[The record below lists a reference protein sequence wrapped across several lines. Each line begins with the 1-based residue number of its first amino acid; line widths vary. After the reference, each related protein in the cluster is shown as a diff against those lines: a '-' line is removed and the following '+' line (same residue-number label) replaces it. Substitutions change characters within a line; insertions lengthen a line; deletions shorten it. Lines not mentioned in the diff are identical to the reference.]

1 MERTFETPGRVWV
14 VVENMVG
21 QVSLATGDPA
31 TTRVTLTADAPDAQE
46 LVDRAVVECDQRGGR
61 NLIRVKVPKRHGP
74 RFMRRNGVTVR
85 ISLPADADVE
95 AATASA
101 DVDLTG
107 VFGDLK
113 LTTASG
119 DIDVNGRAHEVEATT
134 ASGSIVLGRCNGRVR
149 GKSAS
154 GDFRIAE
161 SEGPVTVTTASGN
174 LEVGAA
180 SAGVEMRCTSGDMR
194 LGAIA
199 GDVHVVGVSGDVE
212 IRSYSEGHLRARS
225 VSGDVEIGI
234 APGVNLAVD
243 VESMSGT
250 VSSDIPL
257 GEQPTPIAEAPEVFV
272 SAQTVSGDVLIARA
286 AATYAQV

>member
-1 MERTFETPGRVWV
+1 MEKTFETPGRVSV
-14 VVENMVG
+14 IIENVVG
-21 QVSLATGDPA
+21 QVSLATGDTT

-46 LVDRAVVECDQRGGR
+46 LVDRAVVECDQRIGR
-61 NLIRVKVPKRHGP
+61 SLIKVRVPKRHGP
-74 RFMRRNGVTVR
+74 RLMRRNGVTVR
-85 ISLPADADVE
+85 VSLPAGAEVE
-95 AATASA
+95 ATTASA

-107 VFGDLK
+107 IFGDLK

-119 DIDVNGRAHEVEATT
+119 DIDVDGRAHQVEATT
-134 ASGSIVLGRCNGRVR
+134 ASGSIVLGRCEGRVR

-180 SAGVEMRCTSGDMR
+180 SAGIEMRCTSGDMR
-194 LGAIA
+194 LGAIT

-212 IRSYSEGHLRARS
+212 IGSYGEGHLRARC
-225 VSGDVEIGI
+225 VSGDLEIGI

-257 GEQPTPIAEAPEVFV
+257 GEQPTPIAKAPEVFV
-272 SAQTVSGDVLIARA
+272 SAQTVSGNVLIVRA
-286 AATYAQV
+286 ADTYAQV